1 MQALLLRCQ
10 MNSPESN
17 EDKAKKLAEQIELR
31 LRVLNEKIIGAHT
44 ELEIPTSLTKVRNW
58 VCDELGIEKI
68 GSPSSF
74 VTSHK
79 EHGRK
84 VKKIAN
90 CLETLKKQKKL
101 PKKPKEQK
109 LTELKAKN
117 KELNESLTNAAN
129 QYVQYSQ
136 ETKRL
141 KEELILIN
149 SKVEGLT
156 EELDETLSELQIARD
171 EIILLRKKLAQYEN
185 RKASKVTKVEFVKGG
200 NNAN

>member
-1 MQALLLRCQ
+1 
-10 MNSPESN
+10 MNSSVSN

-31 LRVLNEKIIGAHT
+31 LRVLNEKTKGKHT
-44 ELEIPTSLTKVRNW
+44 KLEIPNSLTKLRKW
-58 VCDELGIEKI
+58 TCDELGIEKI

-90 CLETLKKQKKL
+90 CLEILKKQKKP
-101 PKKPKEQK
+101 PKRPREQK
-109 LTELKAKN
+109 LTELKARN

-141 KEELILIN
+141 KEQLILSN
-149 SKVEGLT
+149 SKVEALT
-156 EELDETLSELQIARD
+156 EHLDETLSELQIARD
-171 EIILLRKKLAQYEN
+171 EIILLRERLVHYED
-185 RKASKVTKVEFVKGG
+185 RKGSKVTKVEFGKGG

>member
-1 MQALLLRCQ
+1 MQSPLLSCQ
-10 MNSPESN
+10 MNSPANN
-17 EDKAKKLAEQIELR
+17 EDKAKKLGEQIELR
-31 LRVLNEKIIGAHT
+31 LRILNEKVIGEHP
-44 ELEIPTSLTKVRNW
+44 ELEIPTSLTKMRNW
-58 VCDELGIEKI
+58 VCYELGIEKI

-90 CLETLKKQKKL
+90 CLEILKKQKKP
-101 PKKPKEQK
+101 PKRPREQK

-117 KELNESLTNAAN
+117 RELNESLTNAAN

-141 KEELILIN
+141 KEELILSN

-171 EIILLRKKLAQYEN
+171 EIIVLRKKLAQYED
-185 RKASKVTKVEFVKGG
+185 RKASKVTKVEFGKGG
-200 NNAN
+200 SNAN

>member
-10 MNSPESN
+10 MSSPASN

-31 LRVLNEKIIGAHT
+31 LRVLNEKVTGEHT

-74 VTSHK
+74 VTSHQ

-84 VKKIAN
+84 IAKIAK
-90 CLETLKKQKKL
+90 CLEILKKQKKS
-101 PKKPKEQK
+101 PKKPREQK
-109 LTELKAKN
+109 LTELKARN
-117 KELNESLTNAAN
+117 KELNESLINAAN
-129 QYVQYSQ
+129 KYVQYSQ

-141 KEELILIN
+141 KEELLLSK

-156 EELDETLSELQIARD
+156 EELDETTGELKITRD
-171 EIILLRKKLAQYEN
+171 EIIFLRKKLAQYEAN
-185 RKASKVTKVEFVKGG
+185 KASKVTKVEFGKGG

>member
-1 MQALLLRCQ
+1 
-10 MNSPESN
+10 MNSPANN
-17 EDKAKKLAEQIELR
+17 EDKAKKLGEQIELR
-31 LRVLNEKIIGAHT
+31 LRILNEKVIGEHP
-44 ELEIPTSLTKVRNW
+44 ELEIPTSLTKMRNW
-58 VCDELGIEKI
+58 VCYELGIEKI

-90 CLETLKKQKKL
+90 CLETLKKQKKPL
-101 PKKPKEQK
+101 KKPREQK

-117 KELNESLTNAAN
+117 RELNESLTNAAN

-141 KEELILIN
+141 KEELILSN

-171 EIILLRKKLAQYEN
+171 EIIVLRKKLAQYED
-185 RKASKVTKVEFVKGG
+185 RKASKVTKVEFGKGG
-200 NNAN
+200 SNAN